1 MTRPTIEHNDARQAD
16 IRTTPLGVSGT
27 KPKFIV
33 CAPRYSETSGGS
45 IALHKLAQLLDTLGY
60 DALFWPLHR
69 VKLRAP
75 PFSAAWWRKYSYIV
89 TRLYRP
95 RYSTMPGSILRLAAK
110 SDINDSIVIYPDIVG
125 GNPLEA
131 QRYVRWFL
139 YHVNVQDEKYVSD
152 DDLYFCYQEAFNH
165 DYDRMKYGGALHV
178 SHWLLDIYKQTN
190 FGDRSGACYMIRKGK
205 SRPDLP
211 SFRGKA
217 VVDGL
222 DHRSLAK
229 VFNEKK
235 YCYFYDAYTG
245 YSSYAAACGCIPVIV
260 PVPGTERSI
269 WEPNGGRKLGI
280 AYGESDIPYAIETRP
295 LLLQRLADAESKSL
309 DSVRRFVAVIE
320 KHFQL

>member
-1 MTRPTIEHNDARQAD
+1 MTQSAIEHNDTRQTDAQTMWPSACG
-16 IRTTPLGVSGT
+16 R

-45 IALHKLAQLLDTLGY
+45 IALHKLAQLLGTLGY

-69 VKLRAP
+69 VKLRAL
-75 PFSAAWWRKYSYIV
+75 PFSGAWWRKYSYIA

-95 RYSTMPGSILRLAAK
+95 RYSTIPGSILRFATK
-110 SDINDSIVIYPDIVG
+110 SDIDDSIVIYPDIVG

-131 QRYVRWFL
+131 RRYVRWFL
-139 YHVNVQDEKYVSD
+139 YHINVHDEKAVSD
-152 DDLYFCYQEAFNH
+152 GDLYFCYQEAFNH
-165 DYDRMKYGGALHV
+165 DYDRMKYGGTLHV
-178 SHWLLDIYKQTN
+178 THWFLDIYKQTN

-211 SFRGKA
+211 SFRGKI
-217 VVDGL
+217 VVDGM
-222 DHRSLAK
+222 DHQSLAGI
-229 VFNEKK
+229 FNEKK
-235 YCYFYDAYTG
+235 YCYFFDAYTG

-260 PVPGTERSI
+260 PLPGMERNT
-269 WEPNGGRKLGI
+269 WEPNGGKKLGI

-309 DSVRRFVAVIE
+309 DSVRHFVAVIQ

>member
-1 MTRPTIEHNDARQAD
+1 MAIERNDTLQANVQ
-16 IRTTPLGVSGT
+16 TKPSGAPGT

-45 IALHKLAQLLDTLGY
+45 IALHKLAQLLGILGY
-60 DALFWPLHR
+60 EALFWPLHR
-69 VKLRAP
+69 VKLRALP
-75 PFSAAWWRKYSYIV
+75 LSSAWLRKYSYIA

-95 RYSTMPGSILRLAAK
+95 RYSTIPGSILRIASK
-110 SDINDSIVIYPDIVG
+110 SDINDSIVIYPDIVR

-131 QRYVRWFL
+131 RRYVRWFL
-139 YHVNVQDEKYVSD
+139 YHVNINEAKKTATDG
-152 DDLYFCYQEAFNH
+152 DLYFCYQEAFNH
-165 DYDRMKYGGALHV
+165 DYGGMKYGGTLHV

-211 SFRGKA
+211 SFRGKT
-217 VVDGL
+217 VVDGM

-245 YSSYAAACGCIPVIV
+245 YSAYAAACGCIPVIV
-260 PVPGTERSI
+260 PVPGLDRSA
-269 WEPNGGRKLGI
+269 WEPNGGRKPGI
-280 AYGESDIPYAIETRP
+280 AYGEGDIPYAIETRP
-295 LLLQRLADAESKSL
+295 LLLQRMADAESKSL
-309 DSVRRFVAVIE
+309 DSVGHFLAVVE